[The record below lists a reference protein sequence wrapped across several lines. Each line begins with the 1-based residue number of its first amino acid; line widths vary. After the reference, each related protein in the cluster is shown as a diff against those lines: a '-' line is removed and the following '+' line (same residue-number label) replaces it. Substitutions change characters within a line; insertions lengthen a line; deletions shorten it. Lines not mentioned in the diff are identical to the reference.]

1 MRFRKVSNAVL
12 KNVSSKW
19 YWIPALMLVCVLI
32 FFLLGIKLAIG
43 LFVLGIV
50 AVISLKPESFF
61 ATGIIVSIFMG
72 VFLAARVQW
81 LALDCAKIALTL
93 VTAGTF
99 LGAWRLWTTP
109 ETGEGSPGDEGE

>member
-1 MRFRKVSNAVL
+1 MRLGKVSNAVL

-43 LFVLGIV
+43 LFALGIV
-50 AVISLKPESFF
+50 AIISFKPESFF
-61 ATGIIVSIFMG
+61 AAGIAVSVITG
-72 VFLAARVQW
+72 VFLAVRVQW
-81 LALDCAKIALTL
+81 LALDAAKIALALMAVGTL
-93 VTAGTF
+93 

-109 ETGEGSPGDEGE
+109 ETGEGSLGDEGE